1 MMIKPMLLSETNL
14 QDIPQLLRQLREDL
28 ELSQAELAQFLGVS
42 PQTINRW
49 ENGHSQPSAISINLM
64 QNKLSSLDAIKDI
77 KTVKANLSQPSNG
90 LRQADVARILNV
102 SFQRVQTIR
111 KRHYIEFTWDN
122 TIDAWVTSREEVQR
136 YIDNKGKRRK
146 RTIDN

>member
-1 MMIKPMLLSETNL
+1 MMMKPISFSEKNL
-14 QDIPQLLRQLREDL
+14 QDIPQLLRQLRGDL
-28 ELSQAELAQFLGVS
+28 ELSQAEMAQFLGVS
-42 PQTINRW
+42 AQTINRW

-64 QNKLSSLDAIKDI
+64 QHKLSSLDSLKDI
-77 KTVKANLSQPSNG
+77 KTVKANLSQPSNS